1 MRDERERGEGERGEE
16 EEEEHPTEEEREKDG
31 LSMPPRQP
39 ETVGSSQ
46 HLHVLSS
53 GEFHE
58 ACSGGSVGGSI
69 GVDTSPVFQT
79 PETGNSPRIS
89 VASVAEGEE
98 GREKEG
104 DGEGERTLVSAQRH
118 INFQISN
125 SPLLDRKPMR
135 PSDREEGEEQN
146 APGSSTPIQKSGLAA
161 DPISGVGGK
170 TKSFVD
176 RTENHNREHLSEG
189 GDPANYFTVAQPSLH
204 YWPLQRTPPSSKVRE
219 MTDSASFGGLGVG
232 GREEEASAGCG
243 TLEES
248 YASGASGG
256 GGWGGV
262 KGGRGDQ
269 LPDQLGLL
277 QNVQLGQDGVKGQLM
292 APPPSLESSV
302 VRDQG
307 MLENTG
313 MGIHVCHSLSLHPCF
328 SLFLLPPSHLT
339 SFSSSPPASS
349 PPTRAPTEIGRAS
362 WRGRVVMWVVG
373 V

>member
-118 INFQISN
+118 INFQI
-125 SPLLDRKPMR
+125 
-135 PSDREEGEEQN
+135 
-146 APGSSTPIQKSGLAA
+146 
-161 DPISGVGGK
+161 
-170 TKSFVD
+170 
-176 RTENHNREHLSEG
+176 
-189 GDPANYFTVAQPSLH
+189 
-204 YWPLQRTPPSSKVRE
+204 
-219 MTDSASFGGLGVG
+219 
-232 GREEEASAGCG
+232 
-243 TLEES
+243 
-248 YASGASGG
+248 
-256 GGWGGV
+256 
-262 KGGRGDQ
+262 
-269 LPDQLGLL
+269 
-277 QNVQLGQDGVKGQLM
+277 
-292 APPPSLESSV
+292 
-302 VRDQG
+302 
-307 MLENTG
+307 
-313 MGIHVCHSLSLHPCF
+313 
-328 SLFLLPPSHLT
+328 
-339 SFSSSPPASS
+339 
-349 PPTRAPTEIGRAS
+349 
-362 WRGRVVMWVVG
+362 
-373 V
+373 